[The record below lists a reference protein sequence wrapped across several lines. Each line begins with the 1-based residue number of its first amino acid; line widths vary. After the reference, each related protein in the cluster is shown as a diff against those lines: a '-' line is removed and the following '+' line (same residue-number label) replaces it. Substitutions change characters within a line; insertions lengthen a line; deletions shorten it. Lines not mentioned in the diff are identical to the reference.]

1 MFGAFQH
8 LLSSVENGAAAELLC
23 GFYHC
28 FCQMFDCE
36 FKASSLKGKM
46 QWNI

>member
-8 LLSSVENGAAAELLC
+8 FLSSVENGPAAELLC
-23 GFYHC
+23 VFYHC
-28 FCQMFDCE
+28 FCPMFNCE

-46 QWNI
+46 LQNI